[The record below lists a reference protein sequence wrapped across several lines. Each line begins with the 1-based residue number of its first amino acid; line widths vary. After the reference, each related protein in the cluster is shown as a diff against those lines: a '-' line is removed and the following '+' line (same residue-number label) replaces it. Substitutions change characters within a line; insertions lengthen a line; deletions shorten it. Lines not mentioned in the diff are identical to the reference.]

1 MMPGFTHRIGV
12 AAFGKVSGVATGT
25 PLEPERPLD
34 PEPSPEPQPLREPGP
49 APEPESPPE
58 RRVDALDAN
67 DAELAAGFSAGDERC
82 LELAFRRWAPL
93 IYTVA
98 QRTLNSPSEAEEV
111 TQQVFVSAWRA
122 RTNYRPDDGS
132 LPGWL
137 IGICRHR
144 IADRQRARGRDLRL
158 VQAVTSE
165 TDVRVQPESIT
176 TLIDRVV
183 LAAEIQRLPHPR
195 GTILQLAFWEGR
207 SYPQIAEQLDLPLG
221 TVKSHARRALLH
233 LRTRLQEVTS

>member
-1 MMPGFTHRIGV
+1 MMHGLANLIGLTV
-12 AAFGKVSGVATGT
+12 FGKVSGVATGT
-25 PLEPERPLD
+25 PLEPEPSLE
-34 PEPSPEPQPLREPGP
+34 PEPPVESKRPAEPK
-49 APEPESPPE
+49 PPVE
-58 RRVDALDAN
+58 RRSDPMDAT
-67 DAELAAGFSAGDERC
+67 EEEIAAGFSAGEERC
-82 LELAFRRWAPL
+82 LELAFRRWATL

-98 QRTLNSPSEAEEV
+98 LRTLNSPSEAEEV

-122 RTNYRPDDGS
+122 RTNYRPEDGS

-144 IADRQRARGRDLRL
+144 TVDRQRARGRDLRL

-165 TDVRVQPESIT
+165 ADVRFQHESIT

-183 LAAEIQRLPHPR
+183 LADEIQRLPDPR

-207 SYPQIAEQLDLPLG
+207 SYPQIAEQLQLPLG

-233 LRTRLQEVTS
+233 LRTRLQEVAS